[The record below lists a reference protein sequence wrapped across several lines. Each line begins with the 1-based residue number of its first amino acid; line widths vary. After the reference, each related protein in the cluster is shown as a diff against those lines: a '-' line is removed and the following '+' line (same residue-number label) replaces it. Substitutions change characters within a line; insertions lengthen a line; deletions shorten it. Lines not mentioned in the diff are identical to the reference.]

1 MPSSVATAKA
11 QPRPARYLMLC
22 HDYDEAA
29 LWLHERLSA
38 LDELKGE
45 LILSSDLDLA
55 PGWTHRLGEAGM
67 SLEIGLADGR
77 VLRGEDFDGV
87 LNRLI
92 TAPGSLARFAA
103 EEDREYAEAEATAF
117 AMSWL
122 GVFPNVLNPPTPQ
135 GLSGAWRHIAEW
147 LVLAARAGLA
157 TPDYRQTETDPF
169 ARGHGSLAPADAPRC
184 SVLVLEDRLFGE
196 PPSPEIGAACRRL
209 ATLAG
214 GGVFSVDLYA
224 AEPGQWRFAHAS
236 SWPDLRIGGEA
247 LVRALATRFV
257 AAAA

>member
-1 MPSSVATAKA
+1 
-11 QPRPARYLMLC
+11 MLC

-29 LWLHERLSA
+29 LWLHERLSTVDA
-38 LDELKGE
+38 LEGD
-45 LILSSDLDLA
+45 LILGSDLDLA
-55 PGWTHRLGEAGM
+55 PRWTHRLSDAGM
-67 SLEIGLADGR
+67 SVEIGLADGR

-92 TAPGSLARFAA
+92 TAPGSLARFAV
-103 EEDREYAEAEATAF
+103 EEDRQYAEAEATAF

-122 GVFPNVLNPPTPQ
+122 GALPNVLNPPTPQ

-157 TPDYRQTETDPF
+157 TPDYRQTEAEPF
-169 ARGHGSLAPADAPRC
+169 VRGHRSLAPADASRR
-184 SVLVLEDRLFGE
+184 SVLVFEDRLFGE
-196 PPSPEIGAACRRL
+196 PPSPKIGNACRRL

-214 GGVFSVDLYA
+214 AGMLGIELYA
-224 AEPGQWRFAHAS
+224 AEDGQWMFAHAT

-247 LVRALATRFV
+247 LVHALAERFI
-257 AAAA
+257 AAAT